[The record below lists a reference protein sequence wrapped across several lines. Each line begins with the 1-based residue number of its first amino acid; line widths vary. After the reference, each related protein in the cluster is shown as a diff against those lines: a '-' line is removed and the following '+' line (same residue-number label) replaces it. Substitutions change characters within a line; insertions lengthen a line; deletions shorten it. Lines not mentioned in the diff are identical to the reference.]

1 MIKSET
7 FQFLKDL
14 KANNNRD
21 WFTENKPRYQEA
33 HQNVIDFFD
42 TLIDEMKKVDNIAN
56 ESGKKSL
63 LRIYRDVRFSKD
75 KTPYAPR
82 LSGSLKR
89 ATKWLRGGYYVH
101 LEPGNVFLGV
111 GFWAPE
117 SADLK
122 IIREEMAHD
131 AQPLRNILADP
142 DFKAIWGELRGEQV
156 KSAPKGYSKDH
167 PNIDLLRFKGFTFM
181 KNFSD
186 SEALSEDFLF
196 EIVTSFLA
204 VRPFFDYMS
213 EVLTRHIEV

>member
-1 MIKSET
+1 M
-7 FQFLKDL
+7 
-14 KANNNRD
+14 
-21 WFTENKPRYQEA
+21 
-33 HQNVIDFFD
+33 
-42 TLIDEMKKVDNIAN
+42 
-56 ESGKKSL
+56 
-63 LRIYRDVRFSKD
+63 
-75 KTPYAPR
+75 
-82 LSGSLKR
+82 
-89 ATKWLRGGYYVH
+89 
-101 LEPGNVFLGV
+101 

-122 IIREEMAHD
+122 IIREELAHD